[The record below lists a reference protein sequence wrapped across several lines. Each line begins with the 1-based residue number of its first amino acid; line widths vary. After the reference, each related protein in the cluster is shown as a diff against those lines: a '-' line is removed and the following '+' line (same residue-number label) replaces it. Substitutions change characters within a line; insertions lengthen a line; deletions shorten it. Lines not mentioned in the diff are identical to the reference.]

1 MLAINISSLY
11 ETPIMVTKFQIGN
24 GFKCEVNLANKS
36 QYYLVARIKPRTAK
50 AERRL

>member
-36 QYYLVARIKPRTAK
+36 QYLLARIKPRTAK